1 VSRAGRTW
9 LALDL
14 TRMKSRL
21 SRLGVL
27 TAAACLGL
35 LGCEH
40 WRSGLRKDDSGPVAQ
55 KPNDLESVLRT
66 EHAAGTKT
74 GAWSSQAREI
84 ESHFNVQ

>member
-1 VSRAGRTW
+1 
-9 LALDL
+9 
-14 TRMKSRL
+14 MKSRL

-40 WRSGLRKDDSGPVAQ
+40 WRNGLRKDGDDPSA
-55 KPNDLESVLRT
+55 KKMTDMDESALRA

-84 ESHFNVQ
+84 ESHFNVGQ

>member
-1 VSRAGRTW
+1 
-9 LALDL
+9 
-14 TRMKSRL
+14 MKSRL

-27 TAAACLGL
+27 TVAACLGL

-40 WRSGLRKDDSGPVAQ
+40 WRNGLRNEGAEPSADKAASLDAAVPRS
-55 KPNDLESVLRT
+55 

>member
-1 VSRAGRTW
+1 
-9 LALDL
+9 
-14 TRMKSRL
+14 MKTRL
-21 SRLGVL
+21 SRLGAL
-27 TAAACLGL
+27 TVVACLGL

-40 WRSGLRKDDSGPVAQ
+40 WHNGLRKDGDDSSV
-55 KPNDLESVLRT
+55 KKMSDMDESALRA